1 MLVDEVQSDCHMS
14 RAPGELVLGCECDG
28 CGVVDHE
35 NGRLVLCEAEF
46 CKETAEPD
54 DLAQGELDRFDLRV
68 GRRERD
74 SGVSSGAGT
83 DGAAREVKKEREAE
97 LGLGVAVLDVRC
109 VGHAPQAD
117 LVIRWTLRESYAVV
131 RVISR
136 QILVDASDGGEMA
149 TVGARGEAREDRQ
162 GSEERWDSLVR
173 EEAKFADLGQEGAG
187 PVGQQLVEVH
197 GGGHRNVADRRRI
210 RREARGRDLRDV
222 WGLSQLHCAVGA
234 VVNDV
239 HTDVTP

>member
-1 MLVDEVQSDCHMS
+1 MISRRASLTALISASVDESETVVS
-14 RAPGELVLGCECDG
+14 RG
-28 CGVVDHE
+28 
-35 NGRLVLCEAEF
+35 AER
-46 CKETAEPD
+46 
-54 DLAQGELDRFDLRV
+54 AQ
-68 GRRERD
+68 
-74 SGVSSGAGT
+74 T
-83 DGAAREVKKEREAE
+83 GAAREVEKQREAE
-97 LGLGVAVLDVRC
+97 LGLGVAVLDVRR

-197 GGGHRNVADRRRI
+197 RGGHRNVADRRI

-222 WGLSQLHCAVGA
+222 GSLRQLHCAVGA

-239 HTDVTP
+239 HTDVAP